1 MVFELFRVGTRKSRA
16 GQKVLSSSIIVVR
29 AHKFVKVETFFRNK
43 T

>member
-1 MVFELFRVGTRKSRA
+1 MVFELFRVGTRKSA

-29 AHKFVKVETFFRNK
+29 AHKFVKMETFFRNK